1 MMPINVK
8 RETGAFFFA
17 NYIINCKW
25 RTSENEWTISV
36 AINLSTLYMVIIQF
50 EPLLILA
57 LKCCITKW
65 CMLLWLYIKC
75 IEVKNCAFHLE
86 QWGVAWHSLELKV
99 AKHSVRCKVTILKP
113 RMKAREGSI
122 IKEPFR
128 QGLSADIQ
136 HGITWNTEFSPTPG
150 NYRTF
155 LTLG

>member
-25 RTSENEWTISV
+25 RTSENERTISV

-86 QWGVAWHSLELKV
+86 QWGVAWQALELKV
-99 AKHSVRCKVTILKP
+99 AKHSVYWCPVWTQ
-113 RMKAREGSI
+113 G
-122 IKEPFR
+122 KEPFQ

-136 HGITWNTEFSPTPG
+136 HGITWNMEFSPTPG
-150 NYRTF
+150 YYRTF

>member
-25 RTSENEWTISV
+25 RTSENERTISV

-86 QWGVAWHSLELKV
+86 QWDVAWQAV
-99 AKHSVRCKVTILKP
+99 AKHSVCCKVTILMP
-113 RMKAREGSI
+113 RMKAKEGSI

-136 HGITWNTEFSPTPG
+136 HGITCNMFSPIPR
-150 NYRTF
+150 NYKTF
-155 LTLG
+155 LKLG

>member
-8 RETGAFFFA
+8 RETWAFFFA

-25 RTSENEWTISV
+25 RTSENERTISV

-75 IEVKNCAFHLE
+75 TEVKNCAFHLE
-86 QWGVAWHSLELKV
+86 QWDVAWQAV
-99 AKHSVRCKVTILKP
+99 AKHSVCCKVTILMP
-113 RMKAREGSI
+113 RMRAREGSI

-136 HGITWNTEFSPTPG
+136 HGITWNMEFSPIPG
-150 NYRTF
+150 NNRTF